1 MCPEGESS
9 FFPTVWEA
17 QIANLSLEL
26 KQERGKAAEHQ
37 KYTGLL
43 LPVPH
48 SPTPFSEPFWGDVR
62 GLWIIAFPH
71 RI

>member
-9 FFPTVWEA
+9 FVPTVWEA

-43 LPVPH
+43 LPVP
-48 SPTPFSEPFWGDVR
+48 FSEPFWGM
-62 GLWIIAFPH
+62 
-71 RI
+71 